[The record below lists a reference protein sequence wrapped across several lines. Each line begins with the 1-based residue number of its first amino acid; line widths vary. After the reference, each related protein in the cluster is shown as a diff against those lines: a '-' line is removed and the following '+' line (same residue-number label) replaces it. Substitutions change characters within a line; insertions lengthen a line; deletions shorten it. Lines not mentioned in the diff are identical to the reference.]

1 MCLYMLKSKNRIDFR
16 GCYLAYFISLN
27 KEWLNDYLKL
37 LCEND
42 SGFNDSIIYQAMSL
56 WKMDR
61 FMEIFDDIFYNLLKN
76 KHLFV
81 FINFVKKRDDVL
93 VKQNQF
99 IWLEHIIVENV
110 FSDSIYLIFDFI
122 STLDEEVKMLAIKTF
137 LSKNKDFDIFKK
149 LSISSHS
156 WFSVGSLVPAFQKEI
171 DFYESLIPILSGID
185 FLEHK
190 KLIKERIEYLENS
203 IEREN
208 IEQITSVI

>member
-1 MCLYMLKSKNRIDFR
+1 MN
-16 GCYLAYFISLN
+16 N
-27 KEWLNDYLKL
+27 YLKL

-56 WKMDR
+56 WKMDC

-81 FINFVKKRDDVL
+81 FTNLMKQRGDVL

-99 IWLEHIIVENV
+99 LWLEHIIVENA

-122 STLDEEVKMLAIKTF
+122 SILDEEVKMLAIKTF

-171 DFYESLIPILSGID
+171 DFYESLMPILSGID

-190 KLIKERIEYLENS
+190 KLIKERIERLKIS
-203 IEREN
+203 VEREK

>member
-1 MCLYMLKSKNRIDFR
+1 
-16 GCYLAYFISLN
+16 
-27 KEWLNDYLKL
+27 
-37 LCEND
+37 
-42 SGFNDSIIYQAMSL
+42 
-56 WKMDR
+56 MDR

-81 FINFVKKRDDVL
+81 FTNLMKQRDDVL

-99 IWLEHIIVENV
+99 IWLEHIIVENA

-137 LSKNKDFDIFKK
+137 LSKNNDFDIFKK
-149 LSISSHS
+149 LSISSNS

-190 KLIKERIEYLENS
+190 KLIKERIERLKIS
-203 IEREN
+203 VEREK
-208 IEQITSVI
+208 IEQITSVF

>member
-1 MCLYMLKSKNRIDFR
+1 MLKSKNRIDFR
-16 GCYLAYFISLN
+16 GHYLAYFISLD

-42 SGFNDSIIYQAMSL
+42 SDFNDSIIYQAMSL
-56 WKMDR
+56 WKR
-61 FMEIFDDIFYNLLKN
+61 VQFMEIFDDIFYSLLKN

-81 FINFVKKRDDVL
+81 FTNFVKQRDDVL
-93 VKQNQF
+93 VKKNQF
-99 IWLEHIIVENV
+99 LWFEHVIVENA

-137 LSKNKDFDIFKK
+137 LSKNKDFEIFKK
-149 LSISSHS
+149 LSISSNS

-190 KLIKERIEYLENS
+190 KLIKERIERLEIS
-203 IEREN
+203 VEREK
-208 IEQITSVI
+208 IEQITSMI